1 MQNAVLRLSPAP
13 VLLEKLKRPRR
24 LDNVLSRVTGYEREG
39 KRQQIIVETMSQA
52 LGFRLSLYF
61 DSVREFQD
69 DDLCHPSFKQGVL
82 LVKSQWMIPLEGASP
97 WRVPLAA

>member
-24 LDNVLSRVTGYEREG
+24 LDNVLWRVTGYEREG

-52 LGFRLSLYF
+52 LGLRLALYF
-61 DSVREFQD
+61 DSVREIQD
-69 DDLCHPSFKQGVL
+69 EDLRPPSFKQGSAPTE
-82 LVKSQWMIPLEGASP
+82 KPMDDTA
-97 WRVPLAA
+97 